1 MNILENEG
9 TAYIDQPGQY
19 PVTITEAQQGYDN
32 NSDETVSVVYTAD
45 NESTI
50 KCRYT
55 NNKSW
60 GWKLAKLCRACG
72 LTDAQLLNF
81 STNMLIGKR
90 VMITVKKDAGDKYP
104 NVWEV
109 EAIPADTPM
118 PESVPSTASGT
129 KDDVPF

>member
-1 MNILENEG
+1 MDVLQNENSN
-9 TAYIDQPGQY
+9 YIDQPGQY
-19 PVTITEAQQGYDN
+19 EATITEATQGYDI

-81 STNMLIGKR
+81 SPQMITGKR
-90 VMITVKKDAGDKYP
+90 VMITVKKEAGDKYP

-109 EAIPADTPM
+109 EAIPADAPM
-118 PESVPSTASGT
+118 PEYAPAATTGT